1 MVLGKPDIHMQRNG
15 VGPLTLTI
23 YKKQLKMDY
32 RAKLRMKAIKLLEE
46 NEEYIFLTLH
56 VWMIS

>member
-23 YKKQLKMDY
+23 HKKQLKMDY

-56 VWMIS
+56 V